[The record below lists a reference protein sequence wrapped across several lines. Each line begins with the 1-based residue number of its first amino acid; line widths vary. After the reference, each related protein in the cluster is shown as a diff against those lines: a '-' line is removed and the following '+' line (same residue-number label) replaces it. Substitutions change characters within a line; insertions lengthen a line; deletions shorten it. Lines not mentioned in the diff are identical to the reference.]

1 MQQQFISDDKSLV
14 QLCQQLQTAT
24 VLAVDTEFV
33 RTRTLYPKLGLLQ
46 VCDGNII
53 ALIDPITITD
63 LSPFWQL
70 ISDKNITKVLHACSE
85 DLEVFLHA
93 GHCKPENLIDSQI
106 IMAFLGHGI
115 SLGYAA
121 MVQHYLDIELDKSES
136 RTDWTKR
143 PLSEKQLTYAAADV
157 EHLYQLFPKL
167 LSDITE
173 SGWFDA
179 VKQESQLMIERK
191 FTPIDTRNLYRNV
204 KLATKL
210 NSAQLNRLQHLAM
223 WRYEQAKK
231 RDLPLGFVAKDN
243 TLIGLAECDPASVG
257 AMSSI
262 EGVEVLDIR
271 HKGKAMLEVL
281 SMAAEVPANEHP
293 KRIQRLDQYPAYKQ
307 VFKHV
312 KSFLTSIA
320 EKSNIGMENLASK
333 KQINQYLS
341 CYYQLND
348 TMTSDVDL
356 MNGWRKDVLGDQ
368 LDKFAQNKFK
378 Q

>member
-1 MQQQFISDDKSLV
+1 MQQQFISDNQSLV
-14 QLCQQLQTAT
+14 ELCQQLQTAS

-46 VCDGNII
+46 VCDGNTI
-53 ALIDPITITD
+53 ALIDPIKIDD

-70 ISDKNITKVLHACSE
+70 LADKNITKVLHACSE

-93 GHCKPENLIDSQI
+93 GNCKPENLIDSQI
-106 IMAFLGHGI
+106 MMAFLGHGI

-121 MVQHYLDIELDKSES
+121 MVQHFLNIELDKSES

-157 EHLYQLFPKL
+157 EHLYQLFPAL
-167 LSDITE
+167 LKEVTE
-173 SGWFDA
+173 SGWLAA
-179 VKQESQLMIERK
+179 VQEESQLMIERK
-191 FTPIDTRNLYRNV
+191 FTAIDTSTLYRNV
-204 KLATKL
+204 KLASKL
-210 NSAQLNRLQHLAM
+210 NSIQLNRLKQLAI
-223 WRYEQAKK
+223 WRYEQAKQ
-231 RDLPLGFVAKDN
+231 RDLPLGFIAKDN
-243 TLIGLAECDPASVG
+243 TLIGLAECNPSSIG

-262 EGVEVLDIR
+262 EGGEVLDIR
-271 HKGKAMLEVL
+271 HKGKAMLQVL
-281 SMAAEVPANEHP
+281 AAAAKIPAAEHP
-293 KRIQRLDQYPAYKQ
+293 KRIQRLDQYPGYKQ

-312 KSFLTSIA
+312 KSFLTNIA
-320 EKSNIGMENLASK
+320 EQSHIGMENLASK

-348 TMTSDVDL
+348 TNASDVDL
-356 MNGWRKDVLGDQ
+356 MNGWRKAILGDR

-378 Q
+378 